1 VPVNDDHPMEHTPPS
16 EPVELSQPHSLWS
29 EEMGEV
35 ERVDP
40 TAVQFS
46 PLIPP
51 SQDASQHT
59 AAFVTLT
66 VEKIVKMKIKGS
78 TKAASVKDASS
89 SDLES
94 DEPHG

>member
-1 VPVNDDHPMEHTPPS
+1 VEH
-16 EPVELSQPHSLWS
+16 
-29 EEMGEV
+29 
-35 ERVDP
+35 VDP

-59 AAFVTLT
+59 AASATLA
-66 VEKIVKMKIKGS
+66 VEEIVKMKIEGS
-78 TKAASVKDASS
+78 TKAASVKDASP

-94 DEPHG
+94 DEPHGEKKNRGTGSGFDAQD